1 MPRSEPFL
9 AQCIAQRT
17 MKRMM
22 RMKVLILGLVAL
34 TMSSV
39 PAHGQ
44 ATCPAPW
51 NTFPNLYGTIGI
63 DGSGTYNDSGLSLET
78 TNQHIS
84 VGVKLTG
91 SNCAWAAGTTA
102 AMNYSAT
109 INDIDQFPSVP
120 CQSTL
125 KANGG
130 SQSTFLYTD
139 VVFGPT
145 AGVYSVSSSGAVNGT
160 SNSTCP
166 GGGTTSGSVQW
177 GPIVGNNT
185 MPNNIPLIPSAT
197 SLTGSAVIQAPSA
210 DGFSLS
216 GNWSWTWDLS
226 PLPDKNCKPCKK
238 KLQKLFGS
246 EIASRSQSL
255 GEDIPIVGT
264 PFSLHYE
271 SERQRGRAGADATV
285 VADGMQLGGWTLSV
299 HHVMEPQLAM
309 WCVGGTCTP
318 YAVVPKALFMGNGET
333 RSDADVQAGV
343 AFNGNTLVTS
353 EDGSEVY
360 EFDGT
365 SNLHV
370 STLRPMTGATLY
382 TFGYDANGDLI
393 TVTDASGNVTTIQ
406 RNASEIPTAIVAPF
420 GQKTALAVDAN
431 GYLSQVTD
439 PLGRVT
445 KLKAGPTGLLASLTD
460 PKGNVYP
467 YQYDTYGQLSLH
479 SDPAGGFISLTHTD
493 AATGFSVSEKTAMGV
508 TSSYNVVLS
517 NTATST
523 AEQYTDT
530 WPSGLEATET
540 ETQLGGQITEST
552 ALPDGSFSSETLSG
566 DPRWGI
572 QAPVEASSTI
582 ILGNLTMNATS
593 TRAATLGTTGN
604 PFSLTTQTDTDTI
617 NGRKYTSVFTGATR
631 TYVDTTPVG
640 RKATT
645 VLDSLER
652 ISSAQLGALLP
663 EQFAYD
669 THGRLSTV
677 TQGTRQTTFTYNASG
692 FLSSVTDPL
701 GLTDGF
707 TYDAD
712 GHILTTTL
720 ADGRVITF
728 AYDTNGNLTSLI
740 PPGKTA
746 HTFAYNTVNFP
757 SKYTPPVVTGA
768 GGTTYAYDKDQN
780 LTAITRPDA
789 KKITFKYD
797 TAGRLSSVVAPTE
810 TVNFAYSATTGNLA
824 SAAIPSGESIA
835 YGYNGPLPT
844 SSTWS
849 GTVAGSVSR
858 IFNNN
863 FWVTSQ
869 SLNGANPINFTY
881 DNDGLVTKAGA
892 MTITNDPKNG
902 LITATTL
909 GSVTDTR
916 TYNTF
921 GELTGYTAKYK
932 ATALYA
938 VTYTRDA
945 DGRIASKAE
954 TINGRTTTYVYT
966 YDKAGRLTGVSQ
978 NGTTSSTYGYDTNS
992 NRLTATTASG
1002 SVTGT
1007 YDAQDRLLTYGTSSF
1022 TYTAN
1027 GELASQKTSTQT
1039 TQYQYDVLGNLVT
1052 VTLPNATK
1060 LTYLVDPENHR
1071 VAKQVNGTQ
1080 QTGYL
1085 YDGAQIVAQLNGS
1098 NQIVSQFVYATSPTS
1113 PDYMVN
1119 GGATY
1124 RIIAD
1129 QLGSPRLV
1137 VNTATGAIAEQMNYD
1152 EFGNVLSDS
1161 AAGFQPFG
1169 FAGGLKDPDTGF
1181 VRFGARDYNPA
1192 TGRWTAKDPIQF
1204 AGGDSNLY
1212 GYVLNDPVN
1221 LIDPLGLEGE
1231 DCECG
1236 EKKSDNSWDELGE
1249 SIIKFA
1255 AGQGVL
1261 ETSGAYPI
1269 AQAGAAVGEL
1279 GGVGEL
1285 RIIDYVLGL
1294 GILKGSPELQ
1304 DTTLFQSAHRGV
1316 THAVSSELEHLGVHK
1331 PCKKKHAPEK
1341 HNYHTLRGDI
1351 ESFVNEAEKGI
1362 SKLYGGQ

>member
-1 MPRSEPFL
+1 
-9 AQCIAQRT
+9 
-17 MKRMM
+17 MKRIF
-22 RMKVLILGLVAL
+22 KLLVLGLAAFAA
-34 TMSSV
+34 TSV
-39 PAHGQ
+39 SAYSQ

-51 NTFPNLYGTIGI
+51 NSFPFLYGTIGI
-63 DGSGTYNDSGLSLET
+63 DGGGTYNDSGLSFET

-84 VGVKLTG
+84 VGVKLAVG
-91 SNCAWAAGTTA
+91 GNCAWTAGTTA

-109 INDIDQFPSVP
+109 ISDVDQFPSVP

-125 KANGG
+125 QANGG

-139 VVFGPT
+139 VLFGPS
-145 AGVYSVSSSGAVNGT
+145 AGVYSLTSSGALNGT
-160 SNSTCP
+160 TNNTCP
-166 GGGTTSGSVQW
+166 GGGTTTGSAQW
-177 GPIVGNNT
+177 GPIIGNNT
-185 MPNNIPLIPSAT
+185 MPNNIPLIAGAT

-246 EIASRSQSL
+246 EIANRSQSL
-255 GEDIPIVGT
+255 GEDIPIIGT

-271 SERQRGRAGADATV
+271 SERQKGRAGADATV

-299 HHVMEPQLAM
+299 HHVMEPQLM
-309 WCVGGTCTP
+309 TWCVGGGCSP
-318 YAVVPKALFMGNGET
+318 YAVVPKALFLGDGET

-343 AFNGNTLVTS
+343 TLNGNTLLTS

-360 EFDGT
+360 EFDAI
-365 SNLHV
+365 SNRHV
-370 STLRPMTGATLY
+370 STVRPMTGAKVY
-382 TFGYDANGDLI
+382 SFGYDANGYLV
-393 TVTDASGNVTTIQ
+393 TVTDATGNVTTGNVTTIQ
-406 RNASEIPTAIVAPF
+406 RNSKENPTAIVAPF
-420 GQKTALAVDAN
+420 GQKTTLAVDAN

-445 KLKAGPTGLLASLTD
+445 KLSASSTGLLASLTD

-467 YQYDTYGQLSLH
+467 YQYDTYGELTKH
-479 SDPAGGFISLTHTD
+479 SDPAGGFISLAHTD

-508 TSSYNVVLS
+508 SRSYNVVLS

-530 WPSGLEATET
+530 WPNGLKATET
-540 ETQLGGQITEST
+540 ETQLSGQITGST
-552 ALPDGSFSSETLSG
+552 ALPDGSFSSDTLTG

-582 ILGNLTMNATS
+582 ILGTLTMKATS
-593 TRAATLGTTGN
+593 SRTATLGTAGN

-617 NGRKYTSVFTGATR
+617 NGRKYSSIFTGSTR

-652 ISSAQLGALLP
+652 ISSAQLGTLLP

-677 TQGTRQTTFTYNASG
+677 TQGTRKTILTHNTAG
-692 FLSSVTDPL
+692 FLASVTDPL
-701 GLTDGF
+701 GLTGSL

-712 GHILTTTL
+712 GHVLTATL
-720 ADGRVITF
+720 ADGRIITF
-728 AYDTNGNLTSLI
+728 TYDANGNLSSVT

-746 HTFAYNTVNFP
+746 HTFSYNTVNFP
-757 SKYTPPVVTGA
+757 STYTPPVVTGA
-768 GGTTYAYDKDQN
+768 GGTTYIYDKDQR
-780 LTAITRPDA
+780 LTTITRPDT
-789 KKITFKYD
+789 KTITFKYD
-797 TAGRLSSVVAPTE
+797 TAGRLSQVVAPTE
-810 TVNFAYSATTGNLA
+810 TVNFAYNATTGNLA
-824 SAAIPSGESIA
+824 SASIPSGEAIT
-835 YGYNGPLPT
+835 YGYNGPLPS

-858 IFNNN
+858 TFNNN
-863 FWVTSQ
+863 FWMASQ
-869 SLNGANPINFTY
+869 SLNGANPINFTF

-892 MTITNDPKNG
+892 MTITRDLSDG

-916 TYNTF
+916 NYNTF
-921 GELTGYTAKYK
+921 GELTGYSAKYK
-932 ATALYA
+932 TTNLYA

-945 DGRIASKAE
+945 DGRIASKVE

-978 NGTTSSTYGYDTNS
+978 NGTSSSAYGYDTNS
-992 NRLTATTASG
+992 NRLTATRVSG

-1027 GELASQKTSTQT
+1027 GELATQKTGTQT
-1039 TQYQYDVLGNLVT
+1039 TTYTYDVLGNLT
-1052 VTLPNATK
+1052 AVTLPNATK

-1071 VAKQVNGTQ
+1071 VAKQVNLTQ

-1085 YDGAQIVAQLNGS
+1085 YDGDRIVAQLNGS
-1098 NQIVSQFVYATSPTS
+1098 NQIVSQFVYATGATS

-1124 RIIAD
+1124 RIISD

-1152 EFGNVLSDS
+1152 EFGNVLLDS
-1161 AAGFQPFG
+1161 EAGFQPFG

-1192 TGRWTAKDPIQF
+1192 VGRWTAKDPILF
-1204 AGGDSNLY
+1204 GGGDSNLY

-1221 LIDPLGLEGE
+1221 
-1231 DCECG
+1231 
-1236 EKKSDNSWDELGE
+1236 
-1249 SIIKFA
+1249 FA
-1255 AGQGVL
+1255 DRV
-1261 ETSGAYPI
+1261 
-1269 AQAGAAVGEL
+1269 
-1279 GGVGEL
+1279 
-1285 RIIDYVLGL
+1285 GL
-1294 GILKGSPELQ
+1294 GPDEGWAWPWGYSQEENTESPATIEKIRYLSREEFQRKYFPKKRKRKKQQ
-1304 DTTLFQSAHRGV
+1304 DLRPCPSRFHRF
-1316 THAVSSELEHLGVHK
+1316 LEMQN
-1331 PCKKKHAPEK
+1331 EFE
-1341 HNYHTLRGDI
+1341 D
-1351 ESFVNEAEKGI
+1351 FVNRFNERLANEGRAKAEWTDIPGI
-1362 SKLYGGQ
+1362 FQ

>member
-1 MPRSEPFL
+1 MMCCPF
-9 AQCIAQRT
+9 APVREDVA
-17 MKRMM
+17 MKRLV
-22 RMKVLILGLVAL
+22 KFLVLGLAAL
-34 TMSSV
+34 TVTSV
-39 PAHGQ
+39 SAYGQ
-44 ATCPAPW
+44 STCPAPW
-51 NTFPNLYGTIGI
+51 NSVPFLYGTIGI

-84 VGVKLTG
+84 VGVKLALG
-91 SNCAWAAGTTA
+91 GNCAWAAGTTA

-139 VVFGPT
+139 VLFGPT
-145 AGVYSVSSSGAVNGT
+145 AGVYSLTSSGAVNGT
-160 SNSTCP
+160 TNDTCP
-166 GGGTTSGSVQW
+166 GGGTTSGSAQW

-185 MPNNIPLIPSAT
+185 MPNNIPLISGAT
-197 SLTGSAVIQAPSA
+197 SLTGSAVIQVPSA

-238 KLQKLFGS
+238 KLRKLFGS

-271 SERQRGRAGADATV
+271 SERQIGRAGADATV

-299 HHVMEPQLAM
+299 HHVMEPQLM
-309 WCVGGTCTP
+309 TWCVGGSCSP
-318 YAVVPKALFMGNGET
+318 YAVVPKALFMGDGET

-343 AFNGNTLVTS
+343 AFNGDTLLTS

-360 EFDGT
+360 EFDAI
-365 SNLHV
+365 SNRHV
-370 STLRPMTGATLY
+370 STLRPMAGAKVY
-382 TFGYDANGDLI
+382 TFGYDANGYLV
-393 TVTDASGNVTTIQ
+393 TVTDATGNVTTIQ
-406 RNASEIPTAIVAPF
+406 RNSKESPTAIVAPF
-420 GQKTALAVDAN
+420 GQKTTLAVDAN

-445 KLKAGPTGLLASLTD
+445 KLSSSSTGLLASLTD

-467 YQYDTYGQLSLH
+467 YQYDTYGELTKH
-479 SDPAGGFISLTHTD
+479 SDPAGGFISLAHTD

-523 AEQYTDT
+523 LEQYTDA
-530 WPSGLEATET
+530 WPNGLKATET
-540 ETQLGGQITEST
+540 ETQLDGKITDST
-552 ALPDGSFSSETLSG
+552 VLPDGSFFNETLAG

-572 QAPVEASSTI
+572 QAPVDASSTI
-582 ILGNLTMNATS
+582 ILGSLTMNATS

-604 PFSLTTQTDTDTI
+604 PFSLTSQTDADTI
-617 NGRKYTSVFTGATR
+617 NGRKYASVFTGSTR
-631 TYVDTTPVG
+631 TYLDTTPVG

-652 ISSAQLGALLP
+652 ISSAQLGTLLP
-663 EQFAYD
+663 AQFAYD
-669 THGRLSTV
+669 THGRLSMV
-677 TQGTRQTTFTYNASG
+677 TQGTRKTAFTYNTAG
-692 FLSSVTDPL
+692 FLASVTDPL
-701 GLTDGF
+701 GLTNTF

-712 GHILTTTL
+712 GHVLTTTL
-720 ADGRVITF
+720 ADGRILHF
-728 AYDTNGNLTSLI
+728 AYDANGNLTNLT

-746 HTFAYNTVNFP
+746 HAYAYNTVNFP
-757 SKYTPPVVTGA
+757 SSYTPPVISGA
-768 GGTTYAYDKDQN
+768 SATTYAYDKDQR
-780 LTAITRPDA
+780 LTTITRPDT
-789 KKITFKYD
+789 KTIKLNYD
-797 TAGRLSSVVAPTE
+797 TAGRLNQVVAPTE
-810 TVNFAYSATTGNLA
+810 TVNFAYNATTGNLA
-824 SAAIPSGESIA
+824 SASIPSGESIA

-858 IFNNN
+858 TFNNN
-863 FWVTSQ
+863 FWMASQ
-869 SLNGANPINFTY
+869 SLNGANTISFTF
-881 DNDGLVTKAGA
+881 DNDGLTTKAGA
-892 MTITNDPKNG
+892 MTITNDPTNG
-902 LITATTL
+902 LITGTTL

-932 ATALYA
+932 STALYA

-945 DGRIASKAE
+945 DGRIASKVE
-954 TINGRTTTYVYT
+954 TINGKSTTYVYT
-966 YDKAGRLTGVSQ
+966 YDKAGRLTGVLQ
-978 NGTTSSTYGYDTNS
+978 NGTSLSKYGYDTNS
-992 NRLTATTASG
+992 NRLTATTTSG
-1002 SVTGT
+1002 SVKGT

-1027 GELASQKTSTQT
+1027 GELATQKTGTQT
-1039 TQYQYDVLGNLVT
+1039 TTYTYDVLGNLT
-1052 VTLPNATK
+1052 AITLPNATR
-1060 LTYLVDPENHR
+1060 LTYLLDPENHR

-1085 YDGAQIVAQLNGS
+1085 YDGDQIVAQLNGS
-1098 NQIVSQFVYATSPTS
+1098 NQVVSQFVYATGTTS

-1124 RIIAD
+1124 RIVSD

-1137 VNTATGAIAEQMNYD
+1137 VNTTTGAIAEQMSYD
-1152 EFGNVLSDS
+1152 EFGNMLADSD
-1161 AAGFQPFG
+1161 AGFQPFG

-1181 VRFGARDYNPA
+1181 VRFGARDYNPSI
-1192 TGRWTAKDPIQF
+1192 GRWTAKDPVLF
-1204 AGGDSNLY
+1204 DGGDSNLY

-1221 LIDPLGLEGE
+1221 LADPAGLEPDDQEPPDWWAPPGE
-1231 DCECG
+1231 PQPF
-1236 EKKSDNSWDELGE
+1236 
-1249 SIIKFA
+1249 SIDKWI
-1255 AGQGVL
+1255 
-1261 ETSGAYPI
+1261 E
-1269 AQAGAAVGEL
+1269 
-1279 GGVGEL
+1279 
-1285 RIIDYVLGL
+1285 
-1294 GILKGSPELQ
+1294 
-1304 DTTLFQSAHRGV
+1304 TTLHPRQPWEPQKIHYIYVSKKTYDKWCREYYRSDFYLKQFRWTHSHSRVGRMQAPFLQSIP
-1316 THAVSSELEHLGVHK
+1316 K
-1331 PCKKKHAPEK
+1331 
-1341 HNYHTLRGDI
+1341 
-1351 ESFVNEAEKGI
+1351 
-1362 SKLYGGQ
+1362 